1 MTVTVSSKG
10 QVTLPAE
17 ARRRLG
23 IRAGTR
29 LEFIVH
35 DDDRMEVV
43 LVGGS
48 VRDLKGA
55 LAKPKRALT
64 LKDMDAAIVRGAS
77 GDLKRNAR
85 AVRHKSRR

>member
-23 IRAGTR
+23 IKAGTR
-29 LEFIVH
+29 LEFVIR
-35 DDDRMEVV
+35 DDDRLEII

-48 VRDLKGA
+48 VRDVKG
-55 LAKPKRALT
+55 LLPKPKRRLSLAQ
-64 LKDMDAAIVRGAS
+64 MEEAIVQGA
-77 GDLKRNAR
+77 KR
-85 AVRHKSRR
+85 SRR